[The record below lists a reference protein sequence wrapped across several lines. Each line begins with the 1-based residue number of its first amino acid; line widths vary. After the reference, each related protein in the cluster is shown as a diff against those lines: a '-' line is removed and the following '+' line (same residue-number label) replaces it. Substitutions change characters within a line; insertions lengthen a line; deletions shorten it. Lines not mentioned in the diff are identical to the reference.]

1 MKKIQFMAMSIE
13 VEDKYPKPQAASHYV
28 PDWYK
33 KAKRFRSGKME
44 ILPEGAGLNKDLK
57 LCMPF
62 LDAITAG
69 YVIELPG
76 DLLVHRD
83 ERGVGFFWN
92 EQPDPMQVRPKDMAV
107 TLPRPHG
114 HDKDLYAWTFHW
126 AAITPPGYSL
136 LVTQPLNRFDLPF
149 TTTSGIMDGDKFS
162 LGGEIP
168 FFLEKDFVG
177 VIPAGTP
184 IAQLIPIKREYWTSE
199 VLSHNQSFIKTQMYN
214 TARYL
219 YGGYKKHIWVKKSYE

>member
-83 ERGVGFFWN
+83 ERVSSVVHGE
-92 EQPDPMQVRPKDMAV
+92 EQWQCFNTKYSYREDYK
-107 TLPRPHG
+107 TC
-114 HDKDLYAWTFHW
+114 KFT
-126 AAITPPGYSL
+126 AAS
-136 LVTQPLNRFDLPF
+136 
-149 TTTSGIMDGDKFS
+149 
-162 LGGEIP
+162 
-168 FFLEKDFVG
+168 
-177 VIPAGTP
+177 
-184 IAQLIPIKREYWTSE
+184 
-199 VLSHNQSFIKTQMYN
+199 
-214 TARYL
+214 
-219 YGGYKKHIWVKKSYE
+219 